1 LSPYH
6 AAGVFSAWNPDAVE
20 RVQLSSTSPSPAYPA
35 ALAGTVS
42 GVTRPPAGVLS
53 SQGSMST
60 SQARIAVDGPLG
72 SDGAGFLV
80 SVRKSYPAWDAPHDP
95 SYLGGQTQDALAKLE
110 APLLGGSLRL
120 LFYEMGNSI
129 GSTARTGATGP
140 LKNNFEW
147 SSQSIGAQWSGHT
160 RTGTLRVQ
168 GWSAGLESEA
178 TWLGAT
184 PVGLASNRDD
194 LGMQA
199 LIERS
204 DQQSSTTAGLRYEWS
219 RTRYNS
225 SSLQGPGTF
234 LEVNARTPAAT
245 GFVQHQR
252 ELAPGVT
259 ADAGV
264 SASAAAGNLYLNAQG
279 GLQFRVFRPLT
290 ISASYVRAHQFAQSL
305 RNSESI
311 VGNIFPAELYVGAG
325 NGDVP
330 VARNDRGILALDYRP
345 TAGIR
350 IGAQGYLSRSTD
362 LVLVAPSTGEP
373 FAVNGFTTGTGTAP
387 GVAINATVRGSR
399 FGLLASYSWQ
409 RVRLEYQD
417 SSYQP
422 TYGDGRSLEL
432 GGIVFPTATSSIR
445 LALTSAAGRR
455 TTGITGDFEWETC
468 NLADHGCEFIGTPQS
483 TGSLG
488 ATQLPGYA
496 RLDLGVR
503 QHWHLHLGERDM
515 MLALYGTFSNL
526 LGRTNVLTIVTD
538 PVSGQRTAVE
548 MRPRAPLV
556 LGVDWRF

>member
-1 LSPYH
+1 
-6 AAGVFSAWNPDAVE
+6 
-20 RVQLSSTSPSPAYPA
+20 
-35 ALAGTVS
+35 
-42 GVTRPPAGVLS
+42 
-53 SQGSMST
+53 
-60 SQARIAVDGPLG
+60 
-72 SDGAGFLV
+72 
-80 SVRKSYPAWDAPHDP
+80 
-95 SYLGGQTQDALAKLE
+95 
-110 APLLGGSLRL
+110 
-120 LFYEMGNSI
+120 
-129 GSTARTGATGP
+129 
-140 LKNNFEW
+140 
-147 SSQSIGAQWSGHT
+147 
-160 RTGTLRVQ
+160 
-168 GWSAGLESEA
+168 
-178 TWLGAT
+178 
-184 PVGLASNRDD
+184 
-194 LGMQA
+194 
-199 LIERS
+199 
-204 DQQSSTTAGLRYEWS
+204 
-219 RTRYNS
+219 
-225 SSLQGPGTF
+225 
-234 LEVNARTPAAT
+234 VNARTPVAT

-432 GGIVFPTATSSIR
+432 GGIVFPTATSSLR
-445 LALTSAAGRR
+445 LALTSAASRR